1 MKGQVS
7 TELLIVVGV
16 VLLIFIP
23 ILVLVY
29 IKTNEA
35 NAQISSYQ
43 AELAV
48 VRLAYLANSVG
59 ALGSNTSI
67 LAEVFIPQGVT
78 SMETKSVHGGGEI
91 IMRITS
97 PDGESEIVEIT
108 KYPIANNQ
116 SFSSASGWAR
126 FNITS
131 SYSGGEAKLIIDR
144 VS

>member
-7 TELLIVVGV
+7 IELLIIVGV

-35 NAQISSYQ
+35 NALISSYQ

-67 LAEVFIPQGVT
+67 LAEVFIPPGVRG
-78 SMETKSVHGGGEI
+78 METKRVHGGGEI
-91 IMRITS
+91 IMNITT
-97 PDGESEIVEIT
+97 PEGESEIVEIT
-108 KYPIANNQ
+108 KYPIANPQ
-116 SFSSASGWAR
+116 SFPSSSGWAR

-131 SYSGGEAKLIIDR
+131 NYSGGEGTLIINR
-144 VS
+144 VG